1 MTDAG
6 KTRDA
11 VVPSNITMANGRTL
25 PLREGQEGPLKGLI
39 VLDCSMVW
47 AGPYCTKLLGDLG
60 ATIIK
65 VEANRQVDSIRG
77 VPIPPLPA
85 TPSYFHQEIGED
97 PWNRNGYFNKYNRN
111 KLGMCMNI
119 LMPEG
124 RAVFME
130 LAALADVVVEN
141 FGGGVFERMGYG
153 YDVLRA
159 VNEDVV
165 FVSMPPS
172 GNGGPEAKYVGYGV
186 AIEQLGGIVARTG
199 YLGDYAPMKTGINYG
214 DPIAGM
220 HTASYIM
227 TAMMHRRKTG
237 RGQYID
243 LSQREATINWV
254 GESVLEWQM
263 TGEDPTWIGNRDR
276 YMAPSGVYRCTGED
290 RWLALAVGSDAE
302 WRSLCSAIQEPE
314 LVSKFPTFDARA
326 QAHDEID
333 AVLSAWA
340 ATRDADEAMTLL
352 QHFGV
357 AAGVCAD
364 SRRVVEDPHLA
375 ARGFWPTVDHASV
388 GEHILAGPAWTYDRT
403 PSAVYAAAPQLGQHT
418 EWVLR
423 EVLGKS
429 AEEITALHAAGVLE
443 NTPEEVLKQREAQAK
458 AQ

>member
-1 MTDAG
+1 MT
-6 KTRDA
+6 TEQ
-11 VVPSNITMANGRTL
+11 M
-25 PLREGQEGPLKGLI
+25 PLRPGQQGPLTGLV

-65 VEANRQVDSIRG
+65 IEANRQLDSIRG
-77 VPIPPLPA
+77 AAIPP
-85 TPSYFHQEIGED
+85 PSSSPLSLYAGNDPGID

-111 KLGMCMNI
+111 KLGVCMNI

-130 LAALADVVVEN
+130 LAAIADVVVEN

-153 YDVLRA
+153 YDVIRG
-159 VNEDVV
+159 VNEDVI

-199 YLGDYAPMKTGINYG
+199 YRGDDTPMKTGINYG

-227 TAMMHRRKTG
+227 TALMHRRKSG

-243 LSQREATINWV
+243 LSQREATINWT
-254 GESVLEWQM
+254 GESVLAYQM
-263 TGEDPTWIGNRDR
+263 TGQDPEWIGNRDA
-276 YMAPSGVYRCTGED
+276 YMAPSGTYRCAGD
-290 RWLALAVGSDAE
+290 DAWIALAVGSDTE
-302 WRSLCSAIQEPE
+302 WRGLCTAI
-314 LVSKFPTFDARA
+314 ARA
-326 QAHDEID
+326 DLLTQYPTHDLRAEHHDAID
-333 AVLSAWA
+333 AAIGAWTA
-340 ATRDADEAMTLL
+340 SRDADEAMTTL
-352 QHFGV
+352 QQHGV

-364 SRRVVEDPHLA
+364 NRRVVNDPHLN
-375 ARGFWPTVDHASV
+375 ARGFWPEVQHSSV
-388 GEHILAGPAWTYDRT
+388 GPHIIAGEAWNYSRT
-403 PSAVYAAAPQLGQHT
+403 PAAIYAAAPALGEHT
-418 EWVLR
+418 EYVLR

-429 AEEITALHAAGVLE
+429 DEEIAALHAAGVIE
-443 NTPEEVLKQREAQAK
+443 NTPEVILEQRTQAQQA
-458 AQ
+458 